1 MIGVGTGTR
10 VRFCFVVFL
19 AVFSCFHALACFA
32 TPPGAHALFS
42 SFPCLFALTLFL
54 TLRFPTLSR
63 RVASATRRARAVSLS
78 LALALA
84 AAQPWYT
91 AAPHGVGSVPTACF
105 TQLRHTPPYPRLA
118 VWGGGVVTASSF
130 LPFFYC
136 FPLYSDTVSTVTP
149 RLPTG
154 LV

>member
-1 MIGVGTGTR
+1 MNGIGTGTR

-19 AVFSCFHALACFA
+19 AVSSCFHALACFA

-42 SFPCLFALTLFL
+42 SFSCLFALTLFL
-54 TLRFPTLSR
+54 TLGSPTLSR

-91 AAPHGVGSVPTACF
+91 AAPHGVGPVPTDC
-105 TQLRHTPPYPRLA
+105 LRSYGTLRRTPGSPC
-118 VWGGGVVTASSF
+118 GGVV
-130 LPFFYC
+130 L
-136 FPLYSDTVSTVTP
+136 
-149 RLPTG
+149 
-154 LV
+154 